1 MRIKAVIFDL
11 DGTLCHYGIPVE
23 EALEKAITSH
33 SPELW
38 SESNEKLT
46 KENYNHAFWNVAE
59 KRKEAAEFKYSTR
72 IAAFKELLKLKEVN
86 AEIDELVVLMAKTYT
101 KIRVKSLKFF
111 EEVEEVL
118 EEVSSKFKLGL
129 LTNGPSDTQWEK
141 IRELKLDTWFEHII
155 VSGDLKVSKPQPPIF
170 EKMLDKLGC
179 SAQEALY
186 VGDSLVY
193 DVQGAN
199 NSGLISVW
207 LNRDHQ
213 EPESG
218 LPKPDYEI
226 NDLKGLLRLLI

>member
-33 SPELW
+33 SPKLW
-38 SESNEKLT
+38 TERREKLT

-59 KRKEAAEFKYSTR
+59 KQKKAEFKYSTR
-72 IAAFKELLKLKEVN
+72 ISAFKELLKLSEVN
-86 AEIDELVVLMAKTYT
+86 VEIDELVVSMAETYT
-101 KIRVKSLKFF
+101 KLRVNSLKFF

-141 IRELKLDTWFEHII
+141 ISQLKLDTRFKHII

-213 EPESG
+213 KPESG

-226 NDLKGLLRLLI
+226 NDLKGLLGLLV